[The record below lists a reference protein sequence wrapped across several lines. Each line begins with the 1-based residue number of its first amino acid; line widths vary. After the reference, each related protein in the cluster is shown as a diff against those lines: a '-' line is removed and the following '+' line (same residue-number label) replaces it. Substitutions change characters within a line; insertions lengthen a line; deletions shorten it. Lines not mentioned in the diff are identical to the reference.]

1 MRLTVLQDLVEFGLA
16 YDGVNDVRGAQ
27 RDVQIRKI
35 VLMQQR
41 GVQGRNHHDVDVRE
55 IVLQQQAVMRLFA
68 DRDRP
73 WRRRGTLLRKI
84 VDGSLRLQRGAQHA
98 AEHYGTQQTNGWV
111 HGAGIVR
118 CQKSPD
124 TLNSGTRW
132 SVAGDL

>member
-1 MRLTVLQDLVEFGLA
+1 MRLPVLQDLVEFGLA

-68 DRDRP
+68 EGDSMP
-73 WRRRGTLLRKI
+73 QSIMAQSRRM
-84 VDGSLRLQRGAQHA
+84 
-98 AEHYGTQQTNGWV
+98 
-111 HGAGIVR
+111 AGFMER
-118 CQKSPD
+118 ESYD
-124 TLNSGTRW
+124 ARSRMTS
-132 SVAGDL
+132 